1 MEIATGIF
9 ITFCDL
15 SQKQMEKIRNNSACL
30 KEPILDRVSP
40 VQHSSNQLRYT
51 EIVVELTR
59 DVHV

>member
-15 SQKQMEKIRNNSACL
+15 SQKQMEKIRNDSACL
-30 KEPILDRVSP
+30 KKPILDRVSP
-40 VQHSSNQLRYT
+40 VQRSNQLRYT

>member
-1 MEIATGIF
+1 MEITTGIF

-40 VQHSSNQLRYT
+40 VQRSNQLRYT
-51 EIVVELTR
+51 EIVVVLTR

>member
-1 MEIATGIF
+1 MEIKTGIF

-40 VQHSSNQLRYT
+40 VQRSNQLRYT
-51 EIVVELTR
+51 EIVVEITR

>member
-15 SQKQMEKIRNNSACL
+15 SQKKMEKIRDDSACL
-30 KEPILDRVSP
+30 KKPILDRVSP
-40 VQHSSNQLRYT
+40 VQCSNQLRYT

>member
-1 MEIATGIF
+1 
-9 ITFCDL
+9 
-15 SQKQMEKIRNNSACL
+15 MEKIRNNSACL

-40 VQHSSNQLRYT
+40 VQRSNQLRYT

>member
-1 MEIATGIF
+1 MEITTGNF

-40 VQHSSNQLRYT
+40 VQRSNQLRYT

>member
-1 MEIATGIF
+1 MEITTGIF

-15 SQKQMEKIRNNSACL
+15 SQKKMEKIRNNSACL

-40 VQHSSNQLRYT
+40 VQRSNQLRYT

>member
-1 MEIATGIF
+1 MEITTGIF

-15 SQKQMEKIRNNSACL
+15 AQKKMEKIRNNSACL
-30 KEPILDRVSP
+30 LEPILDRVSP
-40 VQHSSNQLRYT
+40 VQRSNQLRYT

>member
-1 MEIATGIF
+1 MEITTGIF

-15 SQKQMEKIRNNSACL
+15 SRKQMEKIRNNSACL

-40 VQHSSNQLRYT
+40 VQRSNQLRYT

-59 DVHV
+59 DFHV